1 MEPEVKQLSI
11 LLILLAI
18 MRESYQPHEM
28 EVTQLGPHFY
38 RQIPKLA
45 NLLNLNRG
53 IIKKY

>member
-1 MEPEVKQLSI
+1 VKQLSI
-11 LLILLAI
+11 LLILPAI

-38 RQIPKLA
+38 RQITKLA
-45 NLLNLNRG
+45 NFLNLNWG